1 MSEAEPIHEASPNLG
16 ETSLAA
22 AGGLSED
29 TGSLLDALAEE
40 RDTLATEREVAIPV
54 PGYGTKTGVSLYV
67 KYRLL
72 GGEELGRIGV
82 RVQREFR
89 KHQQYERVL
98 YASIDT
104 MIAACEGFY
113 AEKEGEKIDLPFLN
127 FGQELADA
135 LKFGDAVDLNSPA
148 RSVVIALF
156 GGNMVALQQHTL
168 LLGRWMGDTSID
180 VTSEFLEA
188 GGNL

>member
-1 MSEAEPIHEASPNLG
+1 
-16 ETSLAA
+16 
-22 AGGLSED
+22 
-29 TGSLLDALAEE
+29 
-40 RDTLATEREVAIPV
+40 
-54 PGYGTKTGVSLYV
+54 
-67 KYRLL
+67 
-72 GGEELGRIGV
+72 
-82 RVQREFR
+82 
-89 KHQQYERVL
+89 
-98 YASIDT
+98 
-104 MIAACEGFY
+104 
-113 AEKEGEKIDLPFLN
+113 
-127 FGQELADA
+127 LADA